1 MAEYPIATAVCC
13 GVRRPP
19 NAKNLQNV
27 ALAAWQWEGIESANT
42 AGHAAGHAEKQTANA
57 TGRDD
62 AAAAAR
68 RALGDLSALE
78 HIDYF

>member
-1 MAEYPIATAVCC
+1 MAECPVVMGGCHA
-13 GVRRPP
+13 RWNSL

-27 ALAAWQWEGIESANT
+27 ALAARQCEGIESANT

-57 TGRDD
+57 DGRDD